1 MACFTVSVVGA
12 IGVGIAKHIVKHHEK
27 KMLLEHK
34 EPKEY
39 KFGSETP
46 WSKKLSYLEL
56 TLYSGSLL
64 LLGEHIIHGEV
75 VPFPPFLTAMESAE
89 ETAIMWQEIGT
100 VGVTMFLL
108 LVAAWA
114 AGVLIVDYFKY
125 RKHQKESKTEG
136 AK

>member
-56 TLYSGSLL
+56 TLYGGSLL

>member
-27 KMLLEHK
+27 KMLLENK

-56 TLYSGSLL
+56 TLYGGSLL

-75 VPFPPFLTAMESAE
+75 VPYPPFLTAMQNAE
-89 ETAIMWQEIGT
+89 DAAQMWKEIGT

-108 LVAAWA
+108 LVFAWA
-114 AGVLIVDYFKY
+114 VGVFVSDYVKY
-125 RKHQKESKTEG
+125 RKHQKEVKPEE

>member
-56 TLYSGSLL
+56 TLYGGSLL

-89 ETAIMWQEIGT
+89 ETAVMWQEIGT